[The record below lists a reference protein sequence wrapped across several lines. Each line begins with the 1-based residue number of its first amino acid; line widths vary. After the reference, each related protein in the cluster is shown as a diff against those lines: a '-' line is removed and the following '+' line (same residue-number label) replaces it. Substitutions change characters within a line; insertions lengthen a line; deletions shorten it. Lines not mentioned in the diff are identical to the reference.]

1 VKEFNS
7 MSFQQKLDTCSR
19 LLSGRQLEPYVKKI
33 VFSNYKNFS
42 TNTTI
47 EFQYPLTVLVGR
59 NGTNKSSVLKAL
71 SACIDGTSLAD
82 LWFETDID
90 SIHSAGYWYTYDYE
104 ISRRRTVEAQVYLT
118 KRKREGNLDYWETS
132 APSTAIGMQPYLSE
146 DDPAFE
152 SLPNKTRW
160 AKIDSAK
167 KEYVFIISRISK

>member
-1 VKEFNS
+1 
-7 MSFQQKLDTCSR
+7 MTFQQKLDTCSR

-104 ISRRRTVEAQVYLT
+104 LPRRRTVGTSLSNEAE
-118 KRKREGNLDYWETS
+118 KRRKLRLLGD
-132 APSTAIGMQPYLSE
+132 
-146 DDPAFE
+146 
-152 SLPNKTRW
+152 
-160 AKIDSAK
+160 
-167 KEYVFIISRISK
+167 